1 MKNRNDKTLN
11 LTKAPVAPSIIKFT
25 LPLMWGN
32 LFQQL
37 YNVVDSLIVG
47 NFVGKEALAAVTSSS
62 ALIFLMVGFFNGLF
76 TGTSV
81 VIARRY
87 GAKDYDKVNIAVH
100 TSLGFSLI
108 CGIFLTVLGSI
119 FTPLLLKLMNTPE
132 SVMADSITYFR
143 IYFFGVIFVVL
154 YNTANSIFR
163 AIGDSKS
170 PLTFLIISSVSNVVF
185 DLIFVAVFDF
195 GVGGAAFAT
204 VISQGISVLFSFY
217 KLLKSDECYAIKLNK
232 IRVDKQTLNELLK
245 MGIPTGIQNSVTGI
259 SHVFMVSFI
268 NNYGAAVIAGFGTFR
283 KVQQFLFVPFN
294 AVGLTMST
302 YVGQNIG
309 AKEYQRAKK
318 GAIFGL
324 ILEMVLAELAGIM
337 LFFKA
342 DIFIKLFNQ
351 DPEVLLSGARC
362 AHICALAFF
371 LMAFSNCAAGILQGY
386 GKPVVSMSVSLG
398 SWCLFRVIYLYIAES
413 VFPGYETVAA
423 AYPVSWALSSLLYA
437 IYLFNKNGFFGKNS
451 TLNDNRKGEI

>member
-1 MKNRNDKTLN
+1 MKNGNEKLIN
-11 LTKAPVAPSIIKFT
+11 LTKDPIASSIIKFT

-47 NFVGKEALAAVTSSS
+47 NFVGTEALAAVTSSS
-62 ALIFLMVGFFNGLF
+62 ALIFLLVGFFNGLF
-76 TGTSV
+76 TGTSA

-87 GAKDYDKVNIAVH
+87 GARDYDEVKIAVH
-100 TSLGFSLI
+100 TSLGFALI
-108 CGIFLTVLGSI
+108 CGLFLTVFGSI

-132 SVMADSITYFR
+132 SVMPDSVAYFR

-170 PLTFLIISSVSNVVF
+170 PLLFLIISSVCNVIL
-185 DLIFVAVFDF
+185 DLLFVAVFDL

-204 VISQGISVLFSFY
+204 VISQAISVFFSFY
-217 KLLKSDECYAIKLNK
+217 KLIKSDECYGIKLRN
-232 IRVDKQTLNELLK
+232 IRIDKEVLKHLLQ

-259 SHVFMVSFI
+259 SHVFMVGFI
-268 NNYGAAVIAGFGTFR
+268 NQYGAAVIAGFGTFR

-294 AVGLTMST
+294 AVGLTMTT

-309 AKEYQRAKK
+309 AGEYKRAKK
-318 GAIFGL
+318 GAMFGL
-324 ILEMVLAELAGIM
+324 ALEMALAELAGVM
-337 LFFKA
+337 LFFEA
-342 DIFIKLFNQ
+342 DVFIRLFN
-351 DPEVLLSGARC
+351 DATDVIIAGVRC
-362 AHICALAFF
+362 ARICGLGFF
-371 LMAFSNCAAGILQGY
+371 LMAFSNCAAGILQGV
-386 GKPVVSMSVSLG
+386 GKPIVSMSVSLG
-398 SWCLFRVIYLYIAES
+398 SWCLFRVIYLYAVRT
-413 VFPGYETVAA
+413 VFPGFEAVAA

-437 IYLFNKNGFFGKNS
+437 IYLFNKKGFFRQYKRN
-451 TLNDNRKGEI
+451 N